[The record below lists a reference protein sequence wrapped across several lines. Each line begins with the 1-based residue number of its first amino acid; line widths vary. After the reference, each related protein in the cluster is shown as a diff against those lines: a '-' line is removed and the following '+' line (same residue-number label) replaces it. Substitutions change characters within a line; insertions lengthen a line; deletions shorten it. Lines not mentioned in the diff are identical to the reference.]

1 MLAAEEYLES
11 MAREISREG
20 LQADFVVEAAEDPS
34 EAIARLAGELDADLI
49 AIATHGYGGVK
60 RVVMGSVA
68 DAVLRAT
75 PLPLLVM
82 RPKYQAE

>member
-1 MLAAEEYLES
+1 MLAAEEYLEG
-11 MAREISREG
+11 MAQEVSRKG
-20 LQADFVVEAAEDPS
+20 IRTDFLVEAADSPP
-34 EAIARLAGELDADLI
+34 EAIAHLAAELDADVI
-49 AIATHGYGGVK
+49 AIATHGYGGVR

-82 RPKYQAE
+82 RPKYEPE